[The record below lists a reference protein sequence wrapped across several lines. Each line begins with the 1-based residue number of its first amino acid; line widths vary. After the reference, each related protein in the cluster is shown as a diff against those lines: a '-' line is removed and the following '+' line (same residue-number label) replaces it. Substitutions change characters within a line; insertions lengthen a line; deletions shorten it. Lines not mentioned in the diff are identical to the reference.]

1 MTAAKAPAPTAPLK
15 VLIAD
20 DHPALRMG
28 LAMVVNNQ
36 PDMRVVAEATSGPEA
51 VALCAA
57 QSFDVVLMD
66 LRMPGGNGLE
76 AIAAITAAHPHIRVI
91 VLTTYDLDEDIY
103 RAMRAGAKAFLL
115 KDSPMTEI
123 AEAIR
128 QVHRGEQILPPR
140 IQDRLGRR
148 LRREDL
154 TQREMEILQLIV
166 KGQANKEIA
175 ASLFISEATVKTHLK
190 TLFQKLGVNLRTEAA
205 IEAVRSGLVYLE

>member
-1 MTAAKAPAPTAPLK
+1 MKTTQSDAPTGRLN

-28 LAMVVNNQ
+28 LVMVVNNQ
-36 PDMRVVAEATSGPEA
+36 SDMRVVAEAASGPEA
-51 VALCAA
+51 VTLCAA
-57 QSFDVVLMD
+57 QPTDVVLMD

-76 AIAAITAAHPHIRVI
+76 AIAAITAAHPGTRVI

-123 AEAIR
+123 ADAIR
-128 QVHRGEQILPPR
+128 RVYRGEQILPPR
-140 IQDRLGRR
+140 IQHRLGRR

-154 TQREMEILQLIV
+154 TSRELEVLQLIV
-166 KGQANKEIA
+166 KGLANKEIA
-175 ASLFISEATVKTHLK
+175 STLFIAEATVKTHLK

>member
-1 MTAAKAPAPTAPLK
+1 MTAAKSHATPTPIH

-20 DHPALRMG
+20 DHPAMRMG
-28 LAMVVNNQ
+28 LAMVVNGQ
-36 PDMRVVAEATSGPEA
+36 PDMRVVAEAASGPEA

-57 QSFDVVLMD
+57 QPIDVVLMD

-76 AIAAITAAHPHIRVI
+76 AIAAIAAAHPRTRVI

-103 RAMRAGAKAFLL
+103 RALRAGAKAFLL

-123 AEAIR
+123 ADAIR
-128 QVHRGEQILPPR
+128 QVQQGGQILPPR
-140 IQDRLGRR
+140 IQHRLGRR

-154 TQREMEILQLIV
+154 TPRELEILQLIV
-166 KGQANKEIA
+166 KGLANKEIA
-175 ASLFISEATVKTHLK
+175 STLFISEATVKTHLK
-190 TLFQKLGVNLRTEAA
+190 TLFHKLGVNLRTEAA